1 MKGLFITIE
10 GMDGSGK
17 TTQINLL
24 KAFFEKQKKHVM
36 VTREPGGTR
45 ISEAI
50 REIILNVN
58 YQEMDYVTEALLY
71 AASRAQHVAEYIIP
85 AIERGDIVI
94 CDRFVDSSI
103 VYQGIARELGQE
115 MVQTI
120 NQYATRG
127 LKPDITFFLDLE
139 HRQGMERKKS
149 QQELDRLESEKEQ
162 FHQKVR
168 NGYKQLANSNK
179 KRMVDIDASQSI
191 EQVHKCILR
200 TLKEKKILADKH
212 IDEE

>member
-24 KAFFEKQKKHVM
+24 KDFFEKQGKHVH

-50 REIILNVN
+50 REIILNID
-58 YQEMDYVTEALLY
+58 YQEMDYMTEALLY
-71 AASRAQHVAEYIIP
+71 AASRAQHVAQYILP
-85 AIERGDIVI
+85 AIEKGDIVI

-103 VYQGIARELGQE
+103 VYQGMARGLGQE
-115 MVQTI
+115 MVATI
-120 NQYATRG
+120 NRFATRG
-127 LKPDITFFLDLE
+127 LEPDVTFFLDLE
-139 HRQGMERKKS
+139 HRQGMERKKN
-149 QQELDRLESEKEQ
+149 QQELDRLESEKEY

-168 NGYKQLANSNK
+168 DGYKQLAKDNQ
-179 KRMVDIDASQSI
+179 KRMIDVDAGQSI
-191 EQVHKCILR
+191 EEVHQSIIKA
-200 TLKEKKILADKH
+200 LKQKAIIADKYN
-212 IDEE
+212 DEE

>member
-24 KAFFEKQKKHVM
+24 KDFFEKQGKHVH

-50 REIILNVN
+50 REIILNID
-58 YQEMDYVTEALLY
+58 YQEMDYITEALLY
-71 AASRAQHVAEYIIP
+71 AASRAQHVAEYILP
-85 AIERGDIVI
+85 AIEKGDIVI

-103 VYQGIARELGQE
+103 VYQGMARGLGQE
-115 MVQTI
+115 TVATI
-120 NQYATRG
+120 NRFATRG
-127 LKPDITFFLDLE
+127 LEPDVTFFLDLE
-139 HRQGMERKKS
+139 HRQGMERKKN
-149 QQELDRLESEKEQ
+149 QQELDRLESEKEY

-168 NGYKQLANSNK
+168 DGYKQLAKDNQ
-179 KRMVDIDASQSI
+179 KRMIDVDAGQSI
-191 EQVHKCILR
+191 EEVHQSIIKA
-200 TLKEKKILADKH
+200 LKQKAIIADKYN
-212 IDEE
+212 DEE

>member
-24 KAFFEKQKKHVM
+24 KDFFEKQGKHVH

-50 REIILNVN
+50 REIILNID
-58 YQEMDYVTEALLY
+58 YQEMDYITEALLY
-71 AASRAQHVAEYIIP
+71 AASRAQHVAEYILP
-85 AIERGDIVI
+85 AIEKGDIVI

-103 VYQGIARELGQE
+103 VYQGMARGLGQE
-115 MVQTI
+115 MVATI
-120 NQYATRG
+120 NRFATRG
-127 LKPDITFFLDLE
+127 LEPDVTFFLDLE
-139 HRQGMERKKS
+139 HRQGMERKKN
-149 QQELDRLESEKEQ
+149 QQELDRLESEKEY

-168 NGYKQLANSNK
+168 DGYKQLAKDNQ
-179 KRMVDIDASQSI
+179 KRMIDVDAGQSI
-191 EQVHKCILR
+191 EEVHQSIIKA
-200 TLKEKKILADKH
+200 LKQKAIIADKYN
-212 IDEE
+212 DEE